1 MQLLTIP
8 STCPICGSKTQIVKK
23 YNTETLMC
31 VNPNCGKKI
40 EGRIL
45 HFIGAHGLDIE
56 SMSIATVRDLI
67 ELGWI
72 NSMADIFTLKNHRD
86 EWLNI
91 SGYGE
96 SSVDKILNNIPN
108 ELDLWKLIASA
119 GIPNVEK
126 QTAKLLA
133 EHFKTW
139 DSFLNAVKTSY
150 DFTQLNG
157 IGGITAETLSNF
169 DYSEID
175 EVSKVIKIK
184 AIEKKTGLLSGKT
197 FCITGT
203 LSMKR
208 DDIIKMIE
216 NAGGKFTGVSKNLD
230 YLICNDK
237 TSNSGK
243 AKKAHELGI
252 PFISEDEFMKML

>member
-1 MQLLTIP
+1 MELLKIP
-8 STCPICGSKTQIVKK
+8 TVCPVCGQPTQIIKK
-23 YNTETLMC
+23 YNTEVLMC
-31 VNPNCGKKI
+31 MNPTCGTKI

-45 HFIGAHGLDIE
+45 HFVGAHGLDIE

-67 ELGWI
+67 AFGWI
-72 NSMADIFTLKNHRD
+72 KSMADIFTLKNHRD
-86 EWLNI
+86 EWI
-91 SGYGE
+91 TVSGYGE

-108 ELDLWKLIASA
+108 ELELWKLIASA

-139 DSFLNAVKTSY
+139 EAFFDAVQTGY
-150 DFTQLNG
+150 DFTKLNG

-175 EVSKVIKIK
+175 EVAKTITIKSV
-184 AIEKKTGLLSGKT
+184 EKKTGSLSGKT

-216 NAGGKFTGVSKNLD
+216 NAGGTFTGVSKTLD

-243 AKKAHELGI
+243 AKKARDLGI
-252 PFISEDEFMKML
+252 KFISEDEFKQMM